1 MQRSS
6 KYLKKEKDRKKKG
19 WINKQSYSSVY
30 LVHRTNAN
38 VSSVLIFIMN
48 MLHDMVQSFLPQF
61 VSWPMRHNWFDKFM
75 EGGP

>member
-1 MQRSS
+1 MIF
-6 KYLKKEKDRKKKG
+6 LVLEEKKRTEKRR
-19 WINKQSYSSVY
+19 INKQSYSSVY
-30 LVHRTNAN
+30 LVHRSNTN

-61 VSWPMRHNWFDKFM
+61 VPRPMHHNWFDKFM